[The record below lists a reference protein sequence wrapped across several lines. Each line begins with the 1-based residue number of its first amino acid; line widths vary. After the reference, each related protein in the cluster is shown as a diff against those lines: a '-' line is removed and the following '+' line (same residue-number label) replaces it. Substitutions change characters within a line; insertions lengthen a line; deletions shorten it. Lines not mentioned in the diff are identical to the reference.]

1 MNFWYFVMRRVI
13 DDSLEYFFI
22 LWERRKKKWR
32 NLIGREKSILI
43 SAIKNASIFHAIRM
57 QIRMIL
63 TVCSVIARYMPWVR
77 NAVGISGIRKRE
89 LKTAQT
95 VCFRISEK
103 TMGMSQE
110 NTRNWLIWWKEQ
122 RKVSANKRRMRRCL
136 ERSEQ

>member
-1 MNFWYFVMRRVI
+1 MDIMEII
-13 DDSLEYFFI
+13 DMMEETI
-22 LWERRKKKWR
+22 EKGR
-32 NLIGREKSILI
+32 NILI
-43 SAIKNASIFHAIRM
+43 SAIRNVNFFRVIRM

-103 TMGMSQE
+103 TMDMSQE
-110 NTRNWLIWWKEQ
+110 NTRNWLI
-122 RKVSANKRRMRRCL
+122 
-136 ERSEQ
+136 

>member
-1 MNFWYFVMRRVI
+1 M
-13 DDSLEYFFI
+13 
-22 LWERRKKKWR
+22 
-32 NLIGREKSILI
+32 EKPYWHRTESCGAHRAGESKNILI
-43 SAIKNASIFHAIRM
+43 SAIRNVNFFRVIRM

-103 TMGMSQE
+103 TMDMSQE
-110 NTRNWLIWWKEQ
+110 NTRNWLI
-122 RKVSANKRRMRRCL
+122 
-136 ERSEQ
+136 

>member
-1 MNFWYFVMRRVI
+1 MI
-13 DDSLEYFFI
+13 TEI
-22 LWERRKKKWR
+22 KKKYAGGSG
-32 NLIGREKSILI
+32 IGKNILI
-43 SAIKNASIFHAIRM
+43 SAIRNVNFFRVIRM

-103 TMGMSQE
+103 TMDMSQE
-110 NTRNWLIWWKEQ
+110 NTRNWLI
-122 RKVSANKRRMRRCL
+122 
-136 ERSEQ
+136 

>member
-1 MNFWYFVMRRVI
+1 MEKPYWEGKEYSYFSHKKCEFFRV
-13 DDSLEYFFI
+13 
-22 LWERRKKKWR
+22 
-32 NLIGREKSILI
+32 
-43 SAIKNASIFHAIRM
+43 IRM

-103 TMGMSQE
+103 L
-110 NTRNWLIWWKEQ
+110 WICH
-122 RKVSANKRRMRRCL
+122 RKIPGTG
-136 ERSEQ
+136 